1 MTTADPVSRREGI
14 GSPALS
20 KCRYFDRFV
29 SGKVGYSA
37 LHPLASVFSM
47 MYEMRLYADRQGVE
61 KREGVGV
68 NFQRNAGLRLR
79 VG

>member
-1 MTTADPVSRREGI
+1 MTTADPVSRREGM

-29 SGKVGYSA
+29 SGKVGYS
-37 LHPLASVFSM
+37 PSLASVFSV

>member
-1 MTTADPVSRREGI
+1 M

-20 KCRYFDRFV
+20 KCKYFDRFV

-37 LHPLASVFSM
+37 PLPLLLFSVFSL